1 MLEPIKYSKED
12 IKTISGKLNEESF
25 THTSWGDEDLSL
37 IKESIKTH
45 YHSVQ
50 QGTCPYCQRKINSL
64 HGRNWDIEH
73 IIPRSTVPNFMF
85 EPHNLCM
92 SCVECNSEKSNKLV
106 TSSKAKKKYP
116 SDSNQFFIIHPHFDV
131 YEEHL
136 LVIEAGLFYYPLK
149 AKGRKTIEVCGLN
162 RFYTFAGFGGNVD
175 VFTMI
180 QALTTAASSVDD
192 EKVREEILAQIT
204 ALAINGM
211 VKSKRNSGKTI

>member
-1 MLEPIKYSKED
+1 MLAPIKYSKED
-12 IKTISGKLNEESF
+12 IEAISEKLNEQSF
-25 THTSWGDEDLSL
+25 SHTSWGDEDLSS
-37 IKESIKTH
+37 IKESIKAH

-50 QGTCPYCQRKINSL
+50 KGVCPYCQQKINSS

-85 EPHNLCM
+85 EPQNLCM

-106 TSSKAKKKYP
+106 TSSKAQKRYP
-116 SDSNQFFIIHPHFDV
+116 SDSKQFFIIHPHFDI

-149 AKGRKTIEVCGLN
+149 PKGRKTIEVCGLN
-162 RFYTFAGFGGNVD
+162 RFYEFAGFGGNVD

-180 QALTTAASSVDD
+180 RTLTTAASSVDD
-192 EKVREEILAQIT
+192 EKIQEEILGQIT

-211 VKSKRNSGKTI
+211 VKSKRNSGETV